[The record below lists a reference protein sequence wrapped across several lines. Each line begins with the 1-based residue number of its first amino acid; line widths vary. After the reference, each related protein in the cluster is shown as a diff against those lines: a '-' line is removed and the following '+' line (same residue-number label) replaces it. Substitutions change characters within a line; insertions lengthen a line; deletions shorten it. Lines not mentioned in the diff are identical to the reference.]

1 MPKIVR
7 LTESDLTRLVRRI
20 IKEDVSLEEENYNLH
35 QAVKFIARGTED
47 CHKKSATGINC
58 DNIIMDSITSN
69 SDEKGDEISFKIK
82 FSSDSFEI
90 PFHSELE
97 GLTKN
102 PQELIDEVKD
112 RIENRVIVGDENVN
126 NGIQG
131 RTFRKTTVE
140 YIGVVN
146 GAHTFLVKQTSGR
159 VSREEKLSESDL
171 TKLVKRIILESYR
184 EVDDL
189 DSWIENNSDYI
200 STSSLEEVIK
210 ELFNLTDVTSY
221 QSVEEDEGGDE
232 YGENWSKILIT
243 IQNNGD
249 DLVKVWVTS
258 DYRYDYGKNASEF
271 DKRFYFNEYAL

>member
-1 MPKIVR
+1 MKKIVR
-7 LTESDLTRLVRRI
+7 LT
-20 IKEDVSLEEENYNLH
+20 
-35 QAVKFIARGTED
+35 
-47 CHKKSATGINC
+47 
-58 DNIIMDSITSN
+58 
-69 SDEKGDEISFKIK
+69 
-82 FSSDSFEI
+82 
-90 PFHSELE
+90 
-97 GLTKN
+97 
-102 PQELIDEVKD
+102 
-112 RIENRVIVGDENVN
+112 
-126 NGIQG
+126 
-131 RTFRKTTVE
+131 
-140 YIGVVN
+140 
-146 GAHTFLVKQTSGR
+146 
-159 VSREEKLSESDL
+159 ESDL